1 MTRMGRLG
9 FAMTSSVL
17 SLAIGPAPEAAAR
30 CNTPQL
36 LESRPG
42 QEWLWPVFL
51 AVVIIT
57 GMAMVVVARWQKR
70 RLQRRLG
77 LKINNLGNVRSRYEL
92 RADDPHGDLKFQ
104 FTLRG
109 DSLPQRQVPET
120 VSLDEASS
128 EAAFAPAGAGA
139 KAGDV
144 APSGS
149 PASLEGVRRAA
160 GWATGAGNAVANLL
174 STVGQLLP
182 RSVGAPLLRV
192 AGQLRRG
199 GSTVRRAE
207 RLPGQMARLKP
218 STPSR
223 AATERQA
230 PSATHTILC
239 TWVRTPFVEPG
250 ETLTVDLLISPVS
263 SRPDQSF
270 SFTVFSSSVEQGDA
284 PPEIQEGYIQIEK
297 ASWVRRYGPFLVI
310 LATAIAILVLAFWL
324 VSTGALA

>member
-9 FAMTSSVL
+9 LAVTSSVL
-17 SLAIGPAPEAAAR
+17 SLTIGPAPEAVGR
-30 CNTPQL
+30 CNTLQL

-42 QEWLWPVFL
+42 QEWLWPIFL
-51 AVVIIT
+51 AVVIVA
-57 GMAMVVVARWQKR
+57 GLAMVVVARWQKR

-109 DSLPQRQVPET
+109 DSLPQRQAPET
-120 VSLDEASS
+120 VSLDEA
-128 EAAFAPAGAGA
+128 APAGA
-139 KAGDV
+139 KAGAEADDV
-144 APSGS
+144 VPSGS

-160 GWATGAGNAVANLL
+160 GWATGAGNAIADVL

-218 STPSR
+218 STSSR
-223 AATERQA
+223 AAAGRQA
-230 PSATHTILC
+230 PSATHTILR

-263 SRPDQSF
+263 SRPDQSH

-284 PPEIQEGYIQIEK
+284 PPVIQEGYIQSEK
-297 ASWVRRYGPFLVI
+297 ASWARRYGPFLVI
-310 LATAIAILVLAFWL
+310 LATAVAIVVLALWL